1 MIVWEQ
7 DALLDR
13 QTIYT
18 FLYEYNPLAAE
29 QADRVLVQ
37 RIESLETH
45 PEMGV
50 KREGLPGRLLIIPEI
65 SLIAV
70 YWFDLQTIHILR
82 ILHQKQQFP

>member
-7 DALLDR
+7 DALQDR
-13 QTIYT
+13 QTIYA
-18 FLYEYNPLAAE
+18 FLYEHNPVAAE
-29 QADRVLVQ
+29 QADQVLVQ
-37 RIESLETH
+37 RIENLETH

-70 YWFDLQTIHILR
+70 YWLNGQTVHILR
-82 ILHQKQQFP
+82 VLHQKQQFP